1 MIGWTRWLFAAGLGL
16 AAVTTSV
23 HGRAADD
30 GAGTGSGEL
39 TPADSSGE
47 AEAPDPGL
55 LEPGGLGL
63 FLWFGGGVG
72 GGDDVSPGHSVYG
85 PKGLVSVRFDV
96 AYSYFYTGMGLTGIY
111 FEDEAPINQRVVY
124 ATTGGDAGTKTG
136 SADATAFD
144 VELGAAHSLVF
155 ADRGWALR
163 PALGLGW
170 QTSPEV
176 TRIVQ
181 DCQGC
186 DSDKVLDEYVGGPF
200 ARAQLG
206 FHKRFPTA
214 LGLSVTYQQF
224 LGEVSEPALNWTLLA
239 GLVYGVDGQ

>member
-1 MIGWTRWLFAAGLGL
+1 MIVCMRGMTLGGVCVAVVTMAA
-16 AAVTTSV
+16 AT
-23 HGRAADD
+23 RAAEDADPPPD
-30 GAGTGSGEL
+30 GAELARAGSEQA
-39 TPADSSGE
+39 PA
-47 AEAPDPGL
+47 ADPGL
-55 LEPGGLGL
+55 LEPGGFGL
-63 FLWFGGGVG
+63 FLWFGGGMG
-72 GGDDVSPGHSVYG
+72 DGDDASPGYSVYG
-85 PKGLVSVRFDV
+85 PKGLMSVRFDI

-111 FEDEAPINQRVVY
+111 FEDKAPINQRVVF

-155 ADRGWALR
+155 ADRGWAIR

-176 TRIVQ
+176 TRVVQ
-181 DCQGC
+181 DCMGC
-186 DSDKVLDEYVGGPF
+186 DSDKVLDAYRGGPF

-206 FHKRFPTA
+206 FHKRIPEA
-214 LGLSVTYQQF
+214 LGLSVMYQQF
-224 LGEVSEPALNWTLLA
+224 LGEVSDPALNWTLLA